1 MILSVLDHRNAEG
14 MGKTFGIS
22 MGQGGGTSSWVHN
35 SLQPGFVCFRSKNKK
50 TLHEITEVLQ
60 LRATPMLRSEPKGF
74 VNVDTRFIYCKH
86 FASVHLL
93 YRVLCD

>member
-1 MILSVLDHRNAEG
+1 MRKEWGRLLASVWDREEAQAAGFTILCSRV
-14 MGKTFGIS
+14 S
-22 MGQGGGTSSWVHN
+22 
-35 SLQPGFVCFRSKNKK
+35 FVFALKIKK